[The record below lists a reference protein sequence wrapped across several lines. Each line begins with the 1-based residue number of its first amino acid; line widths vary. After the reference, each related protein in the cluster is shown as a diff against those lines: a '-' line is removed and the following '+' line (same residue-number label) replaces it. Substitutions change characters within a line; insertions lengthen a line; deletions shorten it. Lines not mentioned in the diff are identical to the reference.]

1 MSGESK
7 EKSVIPAEDMEQRLS
22 YWIEEL
28 HKRAPDSIGDLLRFR
43 VGSCSPE
50 AGEYCFHVSTDQ
62 WMKNAF
68 GSLHG
73 GIISTIMDQGMGM
86 LATCL
91 MEGKAITPTVQMNI
105 VYHRPILPGDGV
117 LLKVYVESITRTLI
131 YMRAEAM
138 NEAQPDKLCVTAS
151 GVFFVKM
158 L

>member
-7 EKSVIPAEDMEQRLS
+7 IGPMLPAEDMEQRLV

-50 AGEYCFHVSTDQ
+50 AGMYCFHVSTDQ
-62 WMKNAF
+62 WMQNAF

-73 GIISTIMDQGMGM
+73 GIIGTIMDQGMGI

-91 MEGKAITPTVQMNI
+91 MERKAITPTVQMNI
-105 VYHRPILPGDGV
+105 VYHRPLMPGDGI
-117 LLKVYVESITRTLI
+117 LLKIYVESITRTLI
-131 YMRAEAM
+131 HMRAEAM

-151 GVFFVKM
+151 GVFFIKM

>member
-7 EKSVIPAEDMEQRLS
+7 IGPMLPAEDMEQRLV

-43 VGSCSPE
+43 VGSCRPE
-50 AGEYCFHVSTDQ
+50 AGMYCFHVSTDQ
-62 WMKNAF
+62 WMQNAF

-73 GIISTIMDQGMGM
+73 GIIGTIMDQGMGI

-105 VYHRPILPGDGV
+105 VYHRPLMPGDGI
-117 LLKVYVESITRTLI
+117 LLKIYVESITRTLI
-131 YMRAEAM
+131 SMRAEAM

-151 GVFFVKM
+151 GVFFIKM

>member
-7 EKSVIPAEDMEQRLS
+7 TGPGIPGEEMEQRLS
-22 YWIEEL
+22 FWIEEL
-28 HKRAPDSIGDLLRFR
+28 HRRAPESIGDLLRFR
-43 VGSCSPE
+43 VVSCSPE
-50 AGEYCFHVSTDQ
+50 AGMYCFHVSTEQ
-62 WMKNAF
+62 WMQNAF

-105 VYHRPILPGDGV
+105 VYHRPLMPGDGV
-117 LLKVYVESITRTLI
+117 LLKIYVESITRTLI

-138 NEAQPDKLCVTAS
+138 NEEQPDRLCATAS